1 MADDPKGD
9 AHALGYRSVDGDRN
23 VDVLVATMEAT
34 SRWSA
39 TIELRAW
46 ERERLGLTRGERL
59 IDVGCGLGEAA
70 RGLAHDLGPDGDVVG
85 IDVSTA
91 MLDVAR
97 RESQGAACPMRFSVG
112 DALALDHPAGSFD
125 AARAERVLQW
135 LNDPATAV
143 AELARVLRP
152 SGRLS
157 LIDTDW
163 STFRLDVGDDDID
176 AAVRAALR
184 TERRRA
190 SNVGSRL
197 TDLVRSV
204 GFEEILQTEAT
215 QVWTTWHPDR
225 DPAPDGCF
233 SMRSLAEDLVS
244 AGRLQPEGVPNFVST
259 VHDAARAGRFS
270 MSLTMYAIVARR
282 GRQGLRR
289 RPSPRTVDQR
299 VPR

>member
-1 MADDPKGD
+1 MVGDPEDD
-9 AHALGYRSVDGDRN
+9 AHALGYRSVDEDRH

-46 ERERLGLTRGERL
+46 ERLGLGLTAGERL
-59 IDVGCGLGEAA
+59 LDVGCGLGEAA
-70 RGLAHDLGPDGDVVG
+70 RDLARDLGPDGEVVG
-85 IDVSTA
+85 IDASTA

-97 RESQGAACPMRFSVG
+97 RRSDGAACPMRFRVG
-112 DALALDHPAGSFD
+112 DALALDQPTGSFD
-125 AARAERVLQW
+125 AARAERLLQW
-135 LNDPATAV
+135 LSDPAAAV
-143 AELARVLRP
+143 YELARVVRP

-176 AAVRAALR
+176 AGVRGALR

-197 TDLVRSV
+197 ADLVRAT
-204 GFEEILQTEAT
+204 GFDDIIQTAAT
-215 QVWTTWHPDR
+215 QVWTAWSPDL

-233 SMRSLAEDLVS
+233 SMRSLAEDLVA
-244 AGRLQPEGVPNFVST
+244 AGRLEPGGVTSFVST
-259 VHDAARAGRFS
+259 VHDAARAGRFR
-270 MSLTMYAIVARR
+270 MSLTMYAVVARR
-282 GRQGLRR
+282 GR
-289 RPSPRTVDQR
+289 SAS
-299 VPR
+299 